1 MRLTKQSA
9 KGGRRFPSRT
19 VCGAGA
25 FCAFFLVPQAWALSP
40 APETGACSLEN
51 ATPATVALVDD
62 NFDLLL
68 DDGRRAALA
77 GLEYP
82 GPPAKDRRAA
92 AHKRLSEWLTGKD
105 VFLGAFAG
113 APDRWGRI
121 PARVFAATGEGAEAP
136 LVSVGAA
143 LLEEGLARFRPDP
156 PAAPCAKAYLAAE
169 APARDASRGLW
180 ADPQMRP
187 VDAGAKESGAA
198 LLQRKGMVVVEGK
211 IHDVGQSAG
220 AIYLNFGKKR
230 IDDFSVVI
238 SRRDLAILAAS
249 GIEPPRLIGRRA
261 RVRGLIE
268 TGFGPRMA
276 ISTPAEIEILDAT
289 P

>member
-9 KGGRRFPSRT
+9 KGGRRFAIPT
-19 VCGAGA
+19 VCGAAA
-25 FCAFFLVPQAWALSP
+25 FCAFFLVPQASALSP
-40 APETGACSLEN
+40 ASETGACSLEN
-51 ATPATVALVDD
+51 ATPATVALVDED
-62 NFDLLL
+62 FDLLL

-77 GLEYP
+77 GLEFP

-92 AHKRLSEWLTGKD
+92 AHQRLSEWLTGKD

-169 APARDASRGLW
+169 APARDSSRGLW

-211 IHDVGQSAG
+211 IHGVGQSAG

-230 IDDFSVVI
+230 VDDFSVVI